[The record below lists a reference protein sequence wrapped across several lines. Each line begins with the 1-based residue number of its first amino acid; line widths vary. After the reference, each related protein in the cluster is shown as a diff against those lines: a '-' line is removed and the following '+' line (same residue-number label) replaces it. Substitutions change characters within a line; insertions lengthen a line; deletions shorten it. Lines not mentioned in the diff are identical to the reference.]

1 MYAVRRAELPSQPP
15 PARATE
21 RRRAS
26 VLVPTFRV
34 EVRPRHD
41 EHAPVAVLEIAART
55 AASARHT
62 TRRTHPDSVIVSI
75 TRV

>member
-1 MYAVRRAELPSQPP
+1 MHAVRRAEFESQPP
-15 PARATE
+15 PARAAE

-26 VLVPTFRV
+26 ALVPTFRV

-41 EHAPVAVLEIAART
+41 EHAPVTVLEIAART
-55 AASARHT
+55 AASARHA

-75 TRV
+75 ARV